1 MKYSIL
7 SKKNETSFE
16 IQKRIAV
23 VLDNNGFVF
32 DEENPEL
39 VIVIGGDGTFLKA
52 VHKYIAILD
61 KVYFVGVKTG
71 ALGYFFEFDNN
82 KLDDLLDS
90 LINNGESHF
99 VEYSLLGADLLYE
112 NNSVKKIYAVNE
124 IRIENPFRTLV
135 SEVYINDELLE
146 TFRGNGLLVSS
157 TLGSTGYNKSCKGA
171 VVDPTLDL
179 LQLSEVNAI
188 NNNSYSSLQNSLV
201 LNSTSRIT
209 FKGEFDKEIIGYD
222 NKINE
227 SDNRLLSIDIYISDK
242 KVRILRFRKLNFIKK
257 LKASFIKEWFYE
269 SISNYFNRL
278 VTT

>member
-257 LKASFIKEWFYE
+257 LKASFIKE
-269 SISNYFNRL
+269 
-278 VTT
+278 